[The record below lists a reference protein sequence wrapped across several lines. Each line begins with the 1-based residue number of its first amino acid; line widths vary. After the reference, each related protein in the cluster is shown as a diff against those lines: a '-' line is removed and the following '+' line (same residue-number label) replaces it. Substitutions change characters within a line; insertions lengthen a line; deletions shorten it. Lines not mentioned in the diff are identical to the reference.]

1 MLAEDVMQEERCNEE
16 GCKVNRRVVVTGLG
30 VISAIGTGKDSFWES
45 LKSGRSGIREINS
58 FDCSSYKCR
67 IAGEITEFDP
77 CDFMPAQ
84 TARRIDR
91 FAQLAVT
98 AAKLAVIDAGLDI
111 AQEKPGAMGVILGTS
126 VGTLCYAEQQ
136 IALFYEKGV
145 KRINP
150 FFATSVIPS
159 SAVTQI
165 MLELGL
171 RGPAWTLTTAC
182 ASGTGSIG
190 DGFHRVKDGELDI
203 VMAGGAEA
211 PITPLVL
218 STLSTIEM
226 LSVENDAPQR
236 SYRAFSKDAAGFVL
250 GEGSGILILEELE
263 HALRRGAKI
272 YGEIVG
278 YGASSD
284 GYHVMLFEPSLEQPV
299 AAIRMALEEAHI
311 TPADLGYVNPHG
323 IAIPANDQ
331 CEADI
336 FRLALGED
344 MSKISI
350 SATKPLTGHVLGAG
364 GALELV
370 GCCLMLEHQFLHPMI
385 NISESD
391 LSYGLDF
398 VPAIGRHKAVDAM
411 LSVSFGF
418 GGYNA
423 ACVIRRYEN

>member
-1 MLAEDVMQEERCNEE
+1 
-16 GCKVNRRVVVTGLG
+16 
-30 VISAIGTGKDSFWES
+30 
-45 LKSGRSGIREINS
+45 
-58 FDCSSYKCR
+58 
-67 IAGEITEFDP
+67 
-77 CDFMPAQ
+77 
-84 TARRIDR
+84 
-91 FAQLAVT
+91 
-98 AAKLAVIDAGLDI
+98 
-111 AQEKPGAMGVILGTS
+111 
-126 VGTLCYAEQQ
+126 
-136 IALFYEKGV
+136 
-145 KRINP
+145 
-150 FFATSVIPS
+150 
-159 SAVTQI
+159 
-165 MLELGL
+165 
-171 RGPAWTLTTAC
+171 
-182 ASGTGSIG
+182 
-190 DGFHRVKDGELDI
+190 
-203 VMAGGAEA
+203 
-211 PITPLVL
+211 
-218 STLSTIEM
+218 M

>member
-1 MLAEDVMQEERCNEE
+1 MLAKDVMQEGRRN
-16 GCKVNRRVVVTGLG
+16 KVNRRVVVTGLG

-45 LKSGRSGIREINS
+45 LKAGRSGIRKINS
-58 FDCSSYKCR
+58 FDCSSYKCQ

-98 AAKLAVIDAGLDI
+98 AARLAVIDAGLDI
-111 AQEKPGAMGVILGTS
+111 AQEKPGAIGIILGTS

-165 MLELGL
+165 MLELGIH
-171 RGPAWTLTTAC
+171 GPAWTLTTAC

-190 DGFHRVKDGELDI
+190 DGFHRVKGGELDI

-226 LSVENDAPQR
+226 LSVENDAPQC

-272 YGEIVG
+272 YSEIVG

-323 IAIPANDQ
+323 IAIPANDR

-336 FRLALGED
+336 FRLALGEA

-391 LSYGLDF
+391 FSYGLDF
-398 VPAIGRHKAVDAM
+398 VPATGRHKAVDAM